1 MSPLRTARLQWCA
14 AFLAVPTVLAGIA
27 ASWADPDA
35 AVPPAVPSASA
46 AASLPTTVV
55 ASAPVTAGEQAPT
68 GQVPTAQVPTAQV
81 PTAQVPTA
89 QGPTAQEAPVADR
102 VAALVAAAPVTFPAN
117 SADLLG
123 AAAETVRAVAAVLAP
138 SDVAVRLTGH
148 VADTPGSPEGAQG
161 LSERRASAVAQ
172 ALVAGGVDP
181 ARITAVGLGATAPLD
196 TLAASRRVEFEIR

>member
-1 MSPLRTARLQWCA
+1 MSSLRTARLQWCA

-35 AVPPAVPSASA
+35 AVPPAAPSASA
-46 AASLPTTVV
+46 AAALPTTVV
-55 ASAPVTAGEQAPT
+55 AADPATAGEQAPT
-68 GQVPTAQVPTAQV
+68 GQVPTAR
-81 PTAQVPTA
+81 VPTA

-102 VAALVAAAPVTFPAN
+102 VAALVAASPVRFPAD
-117 SADLLG
+117 SAELPG

-138 SDVAVRLTGH
+138 SDAAVRLTGH

-161 LSERRASAVAQ
+161 LSERRAAAVAQ

-181 ARITAVGLGATAPLD
+181 ARITAVGLGASAPLD

>member
-1 MSPLRTARLQWCA
+1 MSSLRTARLQWCA

-27 ASWADPDA
+27 AAWAEPDA
-35 AVPPAVPSASA
+35 TAPPAALSASA

-55 ASAPVTAGEQAPT
+55 AADPVTAGERVPT
-68 GQVPTAQVPTAQV
+68 GQVPTG
-81 PTAQVPTA
+81 QVPTA

-102 VAALVAAAPVTFPAN
+102 VAALVAASPVTFPAN
-117 SADLLG
+117 SAEMPA

-138 SDVAVRLTGH
+138 SDAAVRLTGH

-161 LSERRASAVAQ
+161 LSERRAAAVAQ
-172 ALVAGGVDP
+172 ALVEGGVDP

>member
-1 MSPLRTARLQWCA
+1 MSSLRTARLQWCA
-14 AFLAVPTVLAGIA
+14 AFLAVPTVLAGVA
-27 ASWADPDA
+27 AAWAEPDA
-35 AVPPAVPSASA
+35 AVPPAAPSVSA

-55 ASAPVTAGEQAPT
+55 TAGPVTGAEQAPT
-68 GQVPTAQVPTAQV
+68 GQVPTAQV
-81 PTAQVPTA
+81 
-89 QGPTAQEAPVADR
+89 PTAQEAPVADR
-102 VAALVAAAPVTFPAN
+102 VAALVAASPVTFPAN
-117 SADLLG
+117 SAELPG

-138 SDVAVRLTGH
+138 SDAAVRLTGH

-161 LSERRASAVAQ
+161 LSERRAAAVAQ